1 MRITKELAAKIA
13 HRIVN
18 PDLSELRDGLDILTG
33 GELDCIQLDLL
44 EDLVRKEVAAQTSV
58 MSEKELFRK
67 KVDILRPLLDC

>member
-1 MRITKELAAKIA
+1 MTKELAAKIA
-13 HRIVN
+13 RRIVN

>member
-1 MRITKELAAKIA
+1 MRVTKELAAKIA
-13 HRIVN
+13 RRIVN

>member
-13 HRIVN
+13 RRIVN

-67 KVDILRPLLDC
+67 KLDVLRPLFDC

>member
-18 PDLSELRDGLDILTG
+18 PDLSELCDGLDILTG

>member
-1 MRITKELAAKIA
+1 MRVTKELAAKIA
-13 HRIVN
+13 RRIVN

-58 MSEKELFRK
+58 ISEKELFRK